1 MKAYILKISLG
12 LIGLMAFLSSC
23 ENSHFEKDTFLE
35 KKGGEDTDTP
45 IMVGLGLDAQ
55 EDPLYPASVELYK
68 VNEAPMI
75 ADTNTDVNGGF
86 QFSVDTGYYYVKLF
100 QNEQLLITSDTVEV
114 TDSTYFV
121 VQL

>member
-1 MKAYILKISLG
+1 MKAYILKISVC
-12 LIGLMAFLSSC
+12 LIGLVIGLSSC
-23 ENSHFEKDTFLE
+23 ESSHFEKETFLE

-45 IMVGLGLDAQ
+45 IMVGLGIDAQ

-68 VNEAPMI
+68 VNEVPMI
-75 ADTNTDVNGGF
+75 ADTATDESGGF
-86 QFSVDTGYYYVKLF
+86 QFRVDTGFYYVKLF

-114 TDSTYFV
+114 VDSTYFV